1 MNNATNN
8 SVLGIAP
15 LGKTLPVVGIALIA
29 LFVLMKPEA
38 SIGLSFFERL
48 VFWSLHVGIGL
59 AGIAAVSRLARPRW
73 YGRLPLS
80 AALLFFGLAGAAFLA
95 PAYVALEHILPSAE
109 AEMADSFLDRF
120 AERGLA
126 EEVIVEFLEVTPLF
140 LAAWFAV
147 NLPLLLAKADTGK
160 KSPDD
165 PHGPDDGCSNPAE
178 HAGADASR
186 SDAARA
192 AFLARLPRAIGQ
204 DIVAISSD
212 MHYLHVYTTLGKCMI
227 LGALRDA
234 AEALGLEACID
245 CGCCDFVCPS
255 HIPLVSWFR
264 YAKGEVRQQSQERA
278 AAERARQRFE
288 ARESRLERARQEKA
302 ERLARRK
309 KKLKDDASRKRQ
321 IEAALKRAAQK
332 KEQQSAATVPDSDRP
347 GGNDGSGGGDT

>member
-234 AEALGLEACID
+234 AEALQDDGML
-245 CGCCDFVCPS
+245 VHRS
-255 HIPLVSWFR
+255 HWIAHEHVKRLGRKDANWYCEMSNGIRMPVSRRNRNVVADW
-264 YAKGEVRQQSQERA
+264 YGRA
-278 AAERARQRFE
+278 DNVVTL
-288 ARESRLERARQEKA
+288 S
-302 ERLARRK
+302 ARR
-309 KKLKDDASRKRQ
+309 
-321 IEAALKRAAQK
+321 
-332 KEQQSAATVPDSDRP
+332 
-347 GGNDGSGGGDT
+347 SGA